1 MKKLP
6 KINLSKKLIASI
18 EENNFDLEQ
27 FKGGSYQCGGS
38 AFNACGT
45 CTTCNFGGGGCVGF
59 GPYTCQCPSMYTCC
73 P

>member
-45 CTTCNFGGGGCVGF
+45 CTTCNFGKGCALPPG
-59 GPYTCQCPSMYTCC
+59 YTCACPSMYTC